1 MRLDHLLSREI
12 RVLTRG
18 GVGALMAPKVD
29 RTVDR
34 SPLSGGWR
42 RRRKA
47 SETESDPTKNTDN
60 PFEHSNRN
68 FLPLFKC

>member
-1 MRLDHLLSREI
+1 M
-12 RVLTRG
+12 
-18 GVGALMAPKVD
+18 VD

-34 SPLSGGWR
+34 FPLSGGWR

-47 SETESDPTKNTDN
+47 SEIESDPTKNTDN